1 MLEITNLETRYG
13 RIRALQEISIQVESH
28 EVVAALGANGAGK
41 TTLLNTIS
49 GILRPS
55 KGSIKFLGEEIT
67 KMPSHQI
74 VQLGIVHI
82 EEGQGIF
89 TRMTV
94 QENLEMGAFLKPTNA
109 KVEQRIDEIY
119 KRFPTLKTRSK
130 KPAGTLS
137 GGERQ
142 QLAIGRALMASPKLL
157 MMDEPSMGLAPLIVS
172 QIFKIVQEL
181 QTQGIT
187 VLLVEQNVRKTLQ
200 VSDRAYVLRLGKIV
214 HEGTGQSLTN
224 NTLLQET
231 YLGGR

>member
-1 MLEITNLETRYG
+1 
-13 RIRALQEISIQVESH
+13 
-28 EVVAALGANGAGK
+28 
-41 TTLLNTIS
+41 
-49 GILRPS
+49 
-55 KGSIKFLGEEIT
+55 
-67 KMPSHQI
+67 MPSHKI

-94 QENLEMGAFLKPTNA
+94 QENLEMGAFLQPTHA

-119 KRFPTLKTRSK
+119 KRFPGLKPRSK

-181 QTQGIT
+181 QIQGIT
-187 VLLVEQNVRKTLQ
+187 VLLVEQNVRKTLR
-200 VSDRAYVLRLGKIV
+200 VSDRAYVLRLGKTV
-214 HEGTGQSLTN
+214 HEGTGQSLIN
-224 NTLLQET
+224 DTLLQET